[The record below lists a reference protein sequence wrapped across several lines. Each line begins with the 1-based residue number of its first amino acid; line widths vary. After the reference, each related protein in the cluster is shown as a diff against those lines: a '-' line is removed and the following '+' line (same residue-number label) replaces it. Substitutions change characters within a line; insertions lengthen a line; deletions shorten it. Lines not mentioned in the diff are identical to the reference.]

1 MHARVVS
8 HSTHIYEAIFISIH
22 CSRHYA
28 IVVNKIHKVLACMI
42 LNAGGQ
48 DGHKQ
53 VNKRISDGN
62 DCIEEK

>member
-8 HSTHIYEAIFISIH
+8 HSTHIYGATFISIH

-48 DGHKQ
+48 DGQ
-53 VNKRISDGN
+53 
-62 DCIEEK
+62 